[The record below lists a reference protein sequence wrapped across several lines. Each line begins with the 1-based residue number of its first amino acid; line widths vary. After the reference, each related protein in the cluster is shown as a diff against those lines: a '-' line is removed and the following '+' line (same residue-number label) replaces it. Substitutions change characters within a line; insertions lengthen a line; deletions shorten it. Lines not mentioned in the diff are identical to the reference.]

1 MRSLR
6 TLRVPLFVATLAG
19 ALVVWSPEGGS
30 ATPAPAERAVAWD
43 VLAPPSPPSQAPT
56 PSSSATLRPN
66 VDRKAEPRAIGRCD
80 ASAHSHPFTIA
91 HVNDMQARYTSR
103 IQGKSR
109 WAYVAGYLR
118 RLKDEV
124 PETLVMDAGDDYE
137 KGSIAELRS
146 MGESTRQMLQAMPI
160 DVRTIGN
167 HDFAYGEAAV
177 LRDLTA
183 SVHPVLAA
191 NVAYADG
198 TSPFLPYARFDVG
211 CVKVG
216 VVGLVTQNYGA
227 DDLPTK
233 APYDG
238 VLVQDDRYD
247 EALGRVVRAHRAEVD
262 VMIALDHLGLFE
274 DARIAARVAGVDL
287 VVGGHSEDLVK
298 APLSVVRADGS
309 RAWIVQAGHYAEA
322 IGRLDLS
329 YFPQER
335 RLAIDRARMVD
346 VTDALPVAEDV
357 ADLAARLE
365 REYAPEALAPI
376 AFARSE
382 IRIRAMPDLVFRA
395 AREAWGV
402 DAMLIGR
409 DLFWDGLP
417 SGPVTLQRLYDAV
430 LVQREPAGTS
440 GFSSLHVLEVTG
452 AELANLAGKASGG
465 GRFAV
470 FLPSAPSPTRTY
482 RLAIEK
488 RALTFPALAFRGAPT
503 LPEGRYAGEMI
514 DVLEAFARGRTRLG
528 LGLD

>member
-1 MRSLR
+1 MRSFC
-6 TLRVPLFVATLAG
+6 TLRVPLFVATFSGALLAG
-19 ALVVWSPEGGS
+19 SAEVGS
-30 ATPAPAERAVAWD
+30 ATPAAADRAVGGD
-43 VLAPPSPPSQAPT
+43 VVAASPPAPP
-56 PSSSATLRPN
+56 RPN
-66 VDRKAEPRAIGRCD
+66 ADKNAAPRAIGRCD
-80 ASAHSHPFTIA
+80 ASAQAHAFTIA

-103 IQGKSR
+103 LAGKSR

-146 MGESTRQMLQAMPI
+146 MGEATRQMLQAMPI
-160 DVRTIGN
+160 DVRTFGN
-167 HDFAYGEAAV
+167 HDFAYGQGQV
-177 LRDLTA
+177 LRDLLA
-183 SVHPVLAA
+183 SAHPVLAA
-191 NVAYADG
+191 NVAYEDG

-233 APYDG
+233 AAYDG
-238 VLVQDDRYD
+238 VFVHDDRY
-247 EALGRVVRAHRAEVD
+247 EAAAERVVRAHRSEVD

-274 DARIAARVAGVDL
+274 DARVAQRVAGIDL
-287 VVGGHSEDLVK
+287 VVGGHSEDLVR
-298 APLSVVRADGS
+298 APLPVFRADGT

-329 YFPQER
+329 YLPQQK
-335 RLAIDRARMVD
+335 RLVIDRARIVD
-346 VTDALPVAEDV
+346 VGAALPVAEDV

-376 AFARSE
+376 AFAKADIGAPALPE
-382 IRIRAMPDLVFRA
+382 LVFRA
-395 AREAWGV
+395 AQAEWGV
-402 DAMLIGR
+402 DAMLVGR

-417 SGPVTLQRLYDAV
+417 AGPITLQRMYDAV

-440 GFSSLHVLEVTG
+440 GFSSLFVLEVTG
-452 AELANLAGKASGG
+452 AALADLAAKANGG
-465 GRFAV
+465 GRFALY
-470 FLPSAPSPTRTY
+470 LPTPLGAAQAARTY

-488 RALTFPALAFRGAPT
+488 RALAVPALAFRGAPK
-503 LPEGRYAGEMI
+503 LAPEKARYAGEMI
-514 DVLEAFARGRTRLG
+514 DVLEAYARGRTRLG
-528 LGLD
+528 LPLD

>member
-6 TLRVPLFVATLAG
+6 TLRVPLFVAAFSGALLAG
-19 ALVVWSPEGGS
+19 SSEVGS
-30 ATPAPAERAVAWD
+30 ATPAPREPSVGADVVATPPP
-43 VLAPPSPPSQAPT
+43 APA
-56 PSSSATLRPN
+56 RPN
-66 VDRKAEPRAIGRCD
+66 ADRTTEPRAVGRCD
-80 ASAHSHPFTIA
+80 ASASAHAFTIA

-103 IQGKSR
+103 LRGKSR

-118 RLKDEV
+118 RLKEEV

-146 MGESTRQMLQAMPI
+146 MGEATRQMLQAMPI

-167 HDFAYGEAAV
+167 HDFAYGEDAI
-177 LRDLTA
+177 LRDLMGSA
-183 SVHPVLAA
+183 HPVLAA

-198 TSPFLPYARFDVG
+198 SSPLLPYARFDVG

-233 APYDG
+233 AAYDG
-238 VLVQDDRYD
+238 VLLHDDRY
-247 EALGRVVRAHRAEVD
+247 ETAAERVVSAHRPEVD
-262 VMIALDHLGLFE
+262 VMILLDHLGLFE
-274 DARIAARVAGVDL
+274 DARVASRVAGVDL

-298 APLSVVRADGS
+298 APLPVVRADGS

-329 YFPQER
+329 YLPQDK
-335 RLAIDRARMVD
+335 RLVIDRARVVD
-346 VTDALPVAEDV
+346 VTAALPVDEDV
-357 ADLAARLE
+357 AALASRLE
-365 REYAPEALAPI
+365 REYAPEALVPI
-376 AFARSE
+376 AFAKSE
-382 IRIRAMPDLVFRA
+382 IGVAAMPGLVFRA
-395 AREAWGV
+395 ARDAWGV
-402 DAMLIGR
+402 DAMVVGR
-409 DLFWDGLP
+409 DLFWDGVP
-417 SGPVTLQRLYDAV
+417 AGPITLQRLYDAV

-440 GFSSLHVLEVTG
+440 GFSSLFLLEVTG
-452 AELANLAGKASGG
+452 AELADLAGKAGGG

-470 FLPSAPSPTRTY
+470 FLPRALGPTRAGRTY

-488 RALTFPALAFRGAPT
+488 RALTYPSLAFRGTPK
-503 LPEGRYAGEMI
+503 LPPGRYAGEMI

-528 LGLD
+528 LALE